1 MYYYIVNPAAGGA
14 RINKIQDK
22 LIERLK
28 RLGIYGDFV
37 KSTGADD
44 VGKLAKLGISKGYK
58 TIVAVGGDGTIN
70 EVMNAI
76 LEHPKVA
83 LGIIPMGTTND
94 LADALGITDWFQAT
108 GILAARKIEE
118 IPLGHVGDRVF
129 VTSVTVGFDPK
140 IARLKQL
147 SKGNF
152 SERVRSALG
161 IFGQASSY
169 RHISAN
175 IRFDKKYE
183 VEAECFNIVVASGIF
198 SPVYLGK
205 NRADTN
211 KIFDTVVITKIP
223 GAKALKYGY
232 GSNTKEIEKNKI
244 SVFHADTIE
253 IDSKKPTEVTADGQV
268 VGTTPVK
275 IGKTDQTIRVIV
287 SKRRKI

>member
-14 RINKIQDK
+14 RINKIQDR
-22 LIERLK
+22 LVERLK
-28 RLGIYGDFV
+28 RLGIYGEFV
-37 KSTGADD
+37 KSTGGND
-44 VGKLAKLGISKGYK
+44 VAKLAKLGISKGYK

-76 LEHPKVA
+76 LDNPKVA

-94 LADALGITDWFQAT
+94 LADALGITDWYQST

-118 IPLGHVGDRVF
+118 VSLGHVGDRVF
-129 VTSVTVGFDPK
+129 ITSVTVGFDPK

-152 SERVRSALG
+152 ADRVRSALG

-169 RHISAN
+169 RPIKAT
-175 IRFDKKYE
+175 IRFDRKYE
-183 VEAECFNIVVASGIF
+183 VEADCFNIVVASGIF

-205 NRADTN
+205 NRVQTG
-211 KIFDTVVITKIP
+211 KIFDTVVISKIP

-232 GSNTKEIEKNKI
+232 GASRSEIEKNKI
-244 SVFHADTIE
+244 SVFHADSVEIE
-253 IDSKKPTEVTADGQV
+253 TKKPTEVTADGQV

-275 IGKTDQTIRVIV
+275 IGKTDQSVRVIV

>member
-14 RINKIQDK
+14 RINKIQDR
-22 LIERLK
+22 LVERLK

-37 KSTGADD
+37 KSTGPED
-44 VGKLAKLGISKGYK
+44 VGKLAKLGIRQGYK

-94 LADALGITDWFQAT
+94 LADALGIGDWVQAT
-108 GILAARKIEE
+108 NILAARKIEE
-118 IPLGHVGDRVF
+118 IPLGQVGDRVF
-129 VTSVTVGFDPK
+129 VTSVSVGFDPK

-147 SKGNF
+147 SKGSF
-152 SERVRSALG
+152 GEKVRSALG
-161 IFGQASSY
+161 MLGQASAY
-169 RHISAN
+169 RPIQAN

-198 SPVYLGK
+198 SPVFLSK
-205 NRADTN
+205 SREKTN

-223 GAKALKYGY
+223 GSKALKYGY
-232 GSNTKEIEKNKI
+232 GSSTKEIEKNKI
-244 SVFHADTIE
+244 SVLHSDTIE
-253 IDSKKPTEVTADGQV
+253 IETKKPTEVTADGQV
-268 VGTTPVK
+268 IGTTPVK
-275 IGKTDQTIRVIV
+275 IGKTEQTVRVIV